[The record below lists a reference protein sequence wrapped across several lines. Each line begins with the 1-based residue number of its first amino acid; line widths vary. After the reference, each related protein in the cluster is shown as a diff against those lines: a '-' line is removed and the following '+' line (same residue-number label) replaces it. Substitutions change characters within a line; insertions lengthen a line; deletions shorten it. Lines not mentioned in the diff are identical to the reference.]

1 MGKAMPPVNLCNAE
15 MMAQVKW
22 ADVEKSRKLLGGV
35 LILPITVSK
44 ATPLVIHAIAAW
56 KNVAMLVAKTGEE
69 NAMTRNSQG

>member
-22 ADVEKSRKLLGGV
+22 ADVEKSRKLLGGA
-35 LILPITVSK
+35 LILPNTASK
-44 ATPLVIHAIAAW
+44 ATLLVTHAIAAS
-56 KNVAMLVAKTGEE
+56 KNVEMLVAKTGEE